1 MRVHSTLVAVF
12 AVALMSAAAYADSLV
27 YIVNGSQQFGTI
39 NLATGAFQQIGPA
52 QPEAGSFGLATA
64 PNGSLVTFAYSSNLY
79 SINPSTGT
87 PTLVGPTG
95 LDNCATAT
103 SPCGPTSAST
113 LGNLAGKIY
122 ATDFQNSLYTVNA
135 ATGVA
140 TLIGPTGIPGIPFVP
155 GTFNADGTINFYD
168 QAIFGTGG
176 ELYETFDAFVF
187 DLNSF
192 TVVNTVVAPALYQID
207 PSSGLGTLIGTTD
220 LGIGAVAGVDGTYYA
235 FNDMTGQIDGLNLA
249 TGSTNF
255 ISNFDPAAGVIQG
268 TVPVPTPEP
277 SSLALFGTGLLGLG
291 AFARS
296 KLGRMRNG
304 RSSVRPNFDE

>member
-1 MRVHSTLVAVF
+1 MRVHPTLIAIF
-12 AVALMSAAAYADSLV
+12 ALVLVTTAAYADSLV

-39 NLATGAFQQIGPA
+39 NLATGAFQQIGPT

-79 SINPSTGT
+79 SINPATGA

-95 LDNCATAT
+95 LDSCATST

-113 LGNLAGKIY
+113 LGNSAGKIY

-135 ATGVA
+135 VTGA
-140 TLIGPTGIPGIPFVP
+140 PTLIGPTGIPEIPFIP
-155 GTFNADGTINFYD
+155 GSFNADGTINFYD
-168 QAIFGTGG
+168 QAIFGVAGN
-176 ELYETFDAFVF
+176 LYETFDAFVF

-192 TVVNTVVAPALYQID
+192 TVVKTIVAPALYQID
-207 PSSGLGTLIGTTD
+207 PSSGLGTLVGTTD
-220 LGIGAVAGVDGTYYA
+220 LGIGAVADVDGTYYA
-235 FNDMTGQIDGLNLA
+235 FNDVTGQIEGLNVA
-249 TGSTNF
+249 NGSTNF

-268 TVPVPTPEP
+268 AVPVPAPEP

-291 AFARS
+291 AFARN
-296 KLGRMRNG
+296 KLARNC
-304 RSSVRPNFDE
+304 